1 MDRETANSPR
11 ANSVGIRIFAGFFG
25 SMVYNITLLGIDMMS
40 FYLDNS
46 INFFCLAN
54 QLNKN
59 VLYFLIYEMMA
70 AYTNPYNFY
79 QKNVLRMTRFSV
91 FFVNVQTHSY

>member
-1 MDRETANSPR
+1 
-11 ANSVGIRIFAGFFG
+11 
-25 SMVYNITLLGIDMMS
+25 MS

-91 FFVNVQTHSY
+91 FFVNVQTHSYWIIASSYYIMVKNSFF